1 MRERGPSAP
10 WLAAPLLGASA
21 AAPWLG
27 GAPATRRP
35 TQRRPCLACGGLGGA
50 LARRPGWAAPWL
62 GGAPA
67 RQAASQPPGG
77 PRGGAPTRRPRG
89 GVPGPRVG
97 GGREGRRRLG
107 WRHPCSAPT
116 WRRPCGEGGV
126 GGGGL
131 RPTRRRVVCS
141 TCSTAPFIRAR
152 AQEPREGRRGSPI
165 CGDLAS
171 EKLRPR
177 PCAAPLEGRRHP
189 CITRAI
195 TSFCPHLTVTLT
207 TDSRNGI
214 EGIEVKF

>member
-1 MRERGPSAP
+1 MAGRRPRHQEAHA
-10 WLAAPLLGASA
+10 AAPLLGVWG
-21 AAPWLG
+21 PW
-27 GAPATRRP
+27 
-35 TQRRPCLACGGLGGA
+35 RRPCS
-50 LARRPGWAAPWL
+50 APWL

-67 RQAASQPPGG
+67 RRAVPPPPGG

-116 WRRPCGEGGV
+116 WRRPCSEGGV

-131 RPTRRRVVCS
+131 CPTRRRVVCS
-141 TCSTAPFIRAR
+141 TCSTAPFIRAC

-177 PCAAPLEGRRHP
+177 PCAAPWEGRRHP
-189 CITRAI
+189 CITRQI

-207 TDSRNGI
+207 ADSRNGI
-214 EGIEVKF
+214 EVIEIKF